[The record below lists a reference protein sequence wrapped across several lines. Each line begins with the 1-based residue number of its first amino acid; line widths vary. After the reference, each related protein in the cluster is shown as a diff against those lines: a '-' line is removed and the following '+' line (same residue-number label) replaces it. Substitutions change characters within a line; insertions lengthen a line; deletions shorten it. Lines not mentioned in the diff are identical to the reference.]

1 VQQELVA
8 ALYAHVPVGVGSEG
22 EIALDAQE
30 TTAMLKRE
38 RHCRD
43 GGFSRQSPPEPPAS
57 RHRNEPS
64 LFRSRRLIALTM
76 EGPMAQSGADAEK
89 DRTFATRDDVK
100 DVFGSVDDG
109 KMMAILA
116 LRPTIL
122 DVEEASMWLSGDQD
136 VFGPGHPLK
145 DIAGR
150 IVAVIT
156 ADEEE

>member
-1 VQQELVA
+1 
-8 ALYAHVPVGVGSEG
+8 
-22 EIALDAQE
+22 
-30 TTAMLKRE
+30 
-38 RHCRD
+38 
-43 GGFSRQSPPEPPAS
+43 
-57 RHRNEPS
+57 
-64 LFRSRRLIALTM
+64 
-76 EGPMAQSGADAEK
+76 MAQSGADAEK

-122 DVEEASMWLSGDQD
+122 DVEEASMWLSGDQH